1 MPFRSSRN
9 CMRKVTLDEIMGLE
23 RYERIR
29 DEFRRRIIEL
39 KKNRRV
45 SVGDR
50 ITFVFE
56 NHDTVL
62 FQIQEMLR
70 TEHITDIDKIRFELD
85 TYNTLIPG
93 ESELSATMLIE
104 ITELDRIRAELVRLL
119 GIDKAVSL
127 RIGEQIVVPAVFE
140 PGRSKEDNL
149 SAVQYVR
156 FPLSP
161 AARAAFK
168 DEERE
173 VRLVIDHP
181 NYRAQAVLGPATRRA
196 LSAEL

>member
-1 MPFRSSRN
+1 
-9 CMRKVTLDEIMGLE
+9 
-23 RYERIR
+23 
-29 DEFRRRIIEL
+29 
-39 KKNRRV
+39 NRRV

-70 TEHITDIDKIRFELD
+70 AEHITDIDKIRFELD
-85 TYNTLIPG
+85 TYNTLIPEEG
-93 ESELSATMLIE
+93 ELSATMLIE
-104 ITELDRIRAELVRLL
+104 ITELERIRAELVRLI
-119 GIDKAVSL
+119 GIDRAVTL

-161 AARAAFK
+161 AAQAAFK
-168 DEERE
+168 DERQEA
-173 VRLVIDHP
+173 RLVIDHP
-181 NYRAQAVLGPATRRA
+181 NYRAQAILPPAMRQVLA
-196 LSAEL
+196 AEL

>member
-1 MPFRSSRN
+1 
-9 CMRKVTLDEIMGLE
+9 MRKVTLDEIMGLE